1 MNLMLLMMSELVT
14 VFVLVRRCVLTDAGY
29 QLSDDGQFVIY
40 VNEYGHSDND
50 DDDDGCGYDSTSDN
64 TDINVAAD
72 TSPLQCCV
80 SAVEDDW
87 DDMKS

>member
-1 MNLMLLMMSELVT
+1 MLLMMSELVT

-50 DDDDGCGYDSTSDN
+50 DDDNGCGYDSTSDS
-64 TDINVAAD
+64 TSDISVAAD
-72 TSPLQCCV
+72 TSPRQCCV